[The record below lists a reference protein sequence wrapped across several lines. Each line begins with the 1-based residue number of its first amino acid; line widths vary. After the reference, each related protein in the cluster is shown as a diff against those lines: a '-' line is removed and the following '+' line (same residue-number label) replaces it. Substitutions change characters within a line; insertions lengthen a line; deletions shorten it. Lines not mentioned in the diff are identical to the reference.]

1 MFTGIIQKTTRVL
14 SVSDNSAGRRLVLNA
29 PWPDH
34 RHGES
39 TAINGVCLTVA
50 KIEHNSLAYDIIKE
64 TLDKTNLGLLKS
76 GDGVHIER
84 SLRVGDPIDGHFVQG
99 HVDGTG
105 KLLARTDD
113 KEETRLRIESPPP
126 LSKYLVPKGSIAI
139 DGVSL
144 TLAKV
149 EPDFFEVA
157 LIPTTLSLTTLGHHS
172 VGYPFN
178 LECDTMAK
186 TIVSYLE
193 RFGFRTKDDVT

>member
-1 MFTGIIQKTTRVL
+1 LFNGIIHKTARVL
-14 SVSDNSAGRRLVLNA
+14 DVADHPRGRSLLLTA
-29 PWPDH
+29 PWSDH
-34 RHGES
+34 KRGES

-50 KIEHNSLAYDIIKE
+50 EMRDNTLACDVIPE
-64 TLDKTNLGLLKS
+64 TLDKTNLGLLRPS
-76 GDGVHIER
+76 DEVHIER

-105 KLLARTDD
+105 KLLHQVEDAH
-113 KEETRLRIESPPP
+113 ETRLRIEVPRH
-126 LSKYLVPKGSIAI
+126 LAKYLVPKGSIAI

-149 EPDFFEVA
+149 VDNFFEVA
-157 LIPTTLSLTTLGHHS
+157 LIPTTLQLTTLGRHK

-186 TIVSYLE
+186 TIVSYLD
-193 RFGFRTKDDVT
+193 RFGLRTNDAVT